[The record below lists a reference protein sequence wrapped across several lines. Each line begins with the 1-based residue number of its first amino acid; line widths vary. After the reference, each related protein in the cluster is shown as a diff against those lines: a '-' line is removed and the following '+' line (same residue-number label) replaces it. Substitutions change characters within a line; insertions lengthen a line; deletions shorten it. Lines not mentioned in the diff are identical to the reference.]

1 MIFFFPPPP
10 FFLLLNF
17 IPGLLGRCLPPFFFS
32 FFVDISRSSIHNTL
46 RIITLMPTIFGQ
58 FFIIGSTDSRNN
70 RPRSYILSYLFPI
83 LSRFFLSL
91 ALSHNIHVYIYFFVH
106 ALVSRRLVIFY
117 WGNRKSCVQG
127 NVIQASRNVVL
138 SKKKRKW
145 SNWKFGF
152 VFFFLILLFCWN
164 FQYFRALQFVIRI
177 FPSPFSFF
185 LSRSQK
191 YSSDPINTFRI
202 QPCTYSLR
210 ITRTIIMLYI
220 YNYIYIYIYL
230 YL

>member
-32 FFVDISRSSIHNTL
+32 SFVDISRSSIHNTL

-152 VFFFLILLFCWN
+152 VFFFPILLFDG
-164 FQYFRALQFVIRI
+164 I
-177 FPSPFSFF
+177 FNIFA
-185 LSRSQK
+185 R
-191 YSSDPINTFRI
+191 YSSWFVFFRPHFLFFSLVHRNTHQIR
-202 QPCTYSLR
+202 
-210 ITRTIIMLYI
+210 
-220 YNYIYIYIYL
+220 
-230 YL
+230 

>member
-1 MIFFFPPPP
+1 MITVVFHRDIFLSPSP
-10 FFLLLNF
+10 FFLTF
-17 IPGLLGRCLPPFFFS
+17 KFYSRFTRSMPPPLFFS

-138 SKKKRKW
+138 SKKKRK
-145 SNWKFGF
+145 
-152 VFFFLILLFCWN
+152 
-164 FQYFRALQFVIRI
+164 
-177 FPSPFSFF
+177 
-185 LSRSQK
+185 
-191 YSSDPINTFRI
+191 
-202 QPCTYSLR
+202 
-210 ITRTIIMLYI
+210 
-220 YNYIYIYIYL
+220 
-230 YL
+230 